1 MKKLIYKISEEEKN
15 RILGLHRKQVI
26 IERSQNK
33 KLLSESEI
41 KILLREQQEN
51 EVEVLLNSLS
61 ENDPPEKWQ
70 QIIDKVE
77 DLGEDVVTFIK
88 KMKNKQLGKKF
99 GNFLKNNF
107 NRVKFKQAGD
117 KIVSFFNKLTGNPP
131 QVTTT
136 VTSTPTPTPTPTPEP
151 EDLNAWKNDTEK
163 QKEYL
168 LKNGYTEESLNSF
181 IGKRSDSL
189 SSLYSNS
196 SRIET
201 IDQAIDQVFMATYY
215 EPITNTEDITLL
227 NMPKTLDQYYDVI
240 KTYGFEIINFN
251 DINQITK
258 FFPKL
263 NEYSASKNGIQKYI
277 ASKIGAGY
285 TYTLDDNM
293 YGNPKT
299 KVITWYENTNKVV
312 RISQTEFTNNKT
324 DQSTKFT
331 FDFIASFPL
340 IGSYDGGVIND
351 ISIENF
357 KKYIITPDLVQFEEY
372 EDEES
377 IQKLFDFVRSWWA
390 KDDGKG
396 EPRYYNSNN
405 KVYDVDTNVEFT
417 DARSVMPK
425 KAAKKDFDN
434 LENKINQFFK
444 DEELVTQLKKLE
456 DLKNEA
462 RNLKWYE

>member
-41 KILLREQQEN
+41 KILLREQQEK

-117 KIVSFFNKLTGNPP
+117 KIVSFFNKLTGKKP

-168 LKNGYTEESLNSF
+168 LKNGYTEDSLNSF
-181 IGKRSDSL
+181 IGKKSDS
-189 SSLYSNS
+189 YG
-196 SRIET
+196 SRKIIET
-201 IDQAIDQVFMATYY
+201 IDRAIDQVFMATYY
-215 EPITNTEDITLL
+215 EPITNTEDISLL

-240 KTYGFEIINFN
+240 KTYGFKIINFN
-251 DINQITK
+251 DINQIK
-258 FFPKL
+258 NFFPKL
-263 NEYSASKNGIQKYI
+263 NGYDPSKDGIQKYI
-277 ASKIGAGY
+277 ASKTRGNR
-285 TYTLDDNM
+285 YTLDDNV

-299 KVITWYENTNKVV
+299 KVITWYEDTNKVV

-331 FDFIASFPL
+331 LDFMATFPL
-340 IGSYDGGVIND
+340 IGSYADGVMNN
-351 ISIENF
+351 ISIANF
-357 KKYIITPDLVQFEEY
+357 EKYIITPDSYLVQFEEY

-396 EPRYYNSNN
+396 KSRYYNSNG

-417 DARSVMPK
+417 DARSVMPRQ
-425 KAAKKDFDN
+425 AAKTDFDN

-462 RNLKWYE
+462 RNIKWYE

>member
-117 KIVSFFNKLTGNPP
+117 KIVSFFNKLTGKKP

-136 VTSTPTPTPTPTPEP
+136 VTSTPIPTPTPTPEP

-168 LKNGYTEESLNSF
+168 LKNGYTEDSLNSF
-181 IGKRSDSL
+181 IGKKSDS
-189 SSLYSNS
+189 YNN
-196 SRIET
+196 RKIIGT

-215 EPITNTEDITLL
+215 EPITNTEDISLL

-240 KTYGFEIINFN
+240 KTYGFKIINFN
-251 DINQITK
+251 DINQIK
-258 FFPKL
+258 NFFPKL
-263 NEYSASKNGIQKYI
+263 NGYDPSKDGIQKYI
-277 ASKIGAGY
+277 ASKIGWGS
-285 TYTLDDNM
+285 YTLDDNM

-299 KVITWYENTNKVV
+299 KVITWYENTNKAV

-331 FDFIASFPL
+331 LDFIANFPL
-340 IGSYDGGVIND
+340 IGSYADGVMNN
-351 ISIENF
+351 ISIANF
-357 KKYIITPDLVQFEEY
+357 EKYIITPDLVQFEEY

-396 EPRYYNSNN
+396 TPRYYNSNG
-405 KVYDVDTNVEFT
+405 KVYAVDTNVEFT
-417 DARSVMPK
+417 DARSVMPRQ
-425 KAAKKDFDN
+425 AAKKDFDN